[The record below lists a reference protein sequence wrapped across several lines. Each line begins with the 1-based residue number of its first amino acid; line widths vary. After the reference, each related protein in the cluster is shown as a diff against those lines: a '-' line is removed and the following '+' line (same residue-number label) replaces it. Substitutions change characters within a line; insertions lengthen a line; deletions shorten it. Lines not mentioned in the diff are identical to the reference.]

1 VRRPR
6 LIFFDEATSAL
17 DNRTQEIVSRS
28 LERMNAT
35 RLVIAHRLSTIHDVD
50 RIVVLHHGRVR
61 EMGTHAELM
70 ATGGLYQRLVQ
81 LQYLGENGETAP
93 AASTGTAAD

>member
-1 VRRPR
+1 
-6 LIFFDEATSAL
+6 
-17 DNRTQEIVSRS
+17 
-28 LERMNAT
+28 
-35 RLVIAHRLSTIHDVD
+35 
-50 RIVVLHHGRVR
+50 
-61 EMGTHAELM
+61 MGTHAELM